1 MKFCRL
7 LCHIHQNAVYNFF
20 WILVSALPSILKKNY
35 LSLSHERWLNNGCIV
50 KKKNYNNCIIEL
62 ILCNSWVC
70 KNTGFASIHYHIIRY
85 VHFRDLTE
93 SESWKL
99 FQLKAPTE
107 SESGIQLGKGLKV
120 AMFWLRV
127 FGDLGM
133 TKDNMGSIGLTHR
146 YFWQIIN

>member
-1 MKFCRL
+1 MVALSKKRIIIIVLSSQYCVIVESAKIHVL
-7 LCHIHQNAVYNFF
+7 LLFN
-20 WILVSALPSILKKNY
+20 
-35 LSLSHERWLNNGCIV
+35 
-50 KKKNYNNCIIEL
+50 
-62 ILCNSWVC
+62 
-70 KNTGFASIHYHIIRY
+70 YHIIRY